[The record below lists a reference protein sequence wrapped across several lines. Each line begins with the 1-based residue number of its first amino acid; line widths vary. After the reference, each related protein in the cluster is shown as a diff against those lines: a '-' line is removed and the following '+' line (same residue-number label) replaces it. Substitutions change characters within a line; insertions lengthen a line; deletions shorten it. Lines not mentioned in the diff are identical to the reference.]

1 MLHIIQKSNEK
12 RYKGTYFQTNMSAA
26 AQTTKKTTFA
36 QAVPK
41 MSRKQKRAAKEVQAL
56 REQATCILPSTTFKR
71 IVTQEALNITDKRL
85 RWNADAVRALQVA
98 AESELTNIFTGA
110 AMVAGLANRDTVT
123 VDDMRNFQTLREI

>member
-1 MLHIIQKSNEK
+1 M

>member
-1 MLHIIQKSNEK
+1 M

-71 IVTQEALNITDKRL
+71 IVTQEALNITNKRL

>member
-1 MLHIIQKSNEK
+1 
-12 RYKGTYFQTNMSAA
+12 MSAA